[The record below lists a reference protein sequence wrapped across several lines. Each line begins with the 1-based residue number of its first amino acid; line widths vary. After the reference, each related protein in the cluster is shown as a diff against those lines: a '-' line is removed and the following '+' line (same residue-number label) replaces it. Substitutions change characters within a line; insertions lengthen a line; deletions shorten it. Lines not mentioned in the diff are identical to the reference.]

1 MFYVLKFYILFDRMY
16 ANSVEICIE
25 FFYRNNEM
33 LISSI
38 AGVSG
43 FFVLLYKMLISPIGG
58 FYEPKPCSGAW
69 ESGEV
74 IVMICKKREVCTV
87 VHFAVS
93 LVRGCYHAQ
102 GYLVRAPSQ

>member
-1 MFYVLKFYILFDRMY
+1 MFYVLKFCILFDRMY
-16 ANSVEICIE
+16 ANSVKNCIE
-25 FFYRNNEM
+25 FFYRNNERNN
-33 LISSI
+33 
-38 AGVSG
+38 
-43 FFVLLYKMLISPIGG
+43 KMLISPIGG